1 MPASDRCQ
9 GGPGAF
15 IRSFTVSVST
25 AVCNIPVVIAMQFIV
40 VVKKLFIEL
49 REFFSTNSVIS
60 STLIIIFLLG
70 RLSLIYKL
78 MLLLHT
84 VIPDTTLQLL

>member
-1 MPASDRCQ
+1 M
-9 GGPGAF
+9 
-15 IRSFTVSVST
+15 ST

-49 REFFSTNSVIS
+49 REFFSTNSVIIS
-60 STLIIIFLLG
+60 ALIIIFLLG